1 MRAETLPVTQPRI
14 LIVEDFED
22 AIELYA
28 EYLRFHGMDVL
39 TALTAQEGLQIAR
52 QQKPVAI
59 IMDAELPG
67 MSGWEATE
75 RLKADSETATIC
87 VLMLTGHVFP
97 DAEIRGQAAGVDV
110 FLRKPCLPDELHREL
125 LAALAALPCGTD
137 VASPQ
142 AREEATLASRR
153 RIDEG
158 RQSR

>member
-1 MRAETLPVTQPRI
+1 MTHSRI

-28 EYLRFHGMDVL
+28 DYLRFQGMEVL
-39 TALTAQEGLQIAR
+39 TAATAQEGLRIAR
-52 QQKPVAI
+52 EAQPIAI
-59 IMDAELPG
+59 IMDAGLPG
-67 MSGWEATE
+67 MSGWEATKI
-75 RLKADSETATIC
+75 LKEDPETASIC

-97 DAEIRGQAAGVDV
+97 DAESRAEAAGVDL

-142 AREEATLASRR
+142 ARQNAALASRR
-153 RIDEG
+153 RFDEG
-158 RQSR
+158 RNR

>member
-1 MRAETLPVTQPRI
+1 MSHPRI

-28 EYLRFHGMDVL
+28 DYLRFHGMEVL
-39 TALTAQEGLQIAR
+39 TAATAQEGLRIAR
-52 QQKPVAI
+52 EERPIAI
-59 IMDAELPG
+59 IMDAGLPG
-67 MSGWEATE
+67 MSGWEATKL
-75 RLKADSETATIC
+75 LKEDPETATIC

-97 DAEIRGQAAGVDV
+97 DAESRAEAAGVDL

-142 AREEATLASRR
+142 ARQNAALASRR
-153 RIDEG
+153 RFDEG
-158 RQSR
+158 RNR

>member
-1 MRAETLPVTQPRI
+1 MAQARI

-28 EYLRFHGMDVL
+28 DYLRFHGLEVL
-39 TALTAQEGLQIAR
+39 TAATAQEGLHIAR
-52 QQKPVAI
+52 DLKPVAI
-59 IMDAELPG
+59 IMDAGLPG

-75 RLKADSETATIC
+75 RLKADPETASIC

-97 DAEIRGQAAGVDV
+97 DAERRAEEAGVDV

-125 LAALAALPCGTD
+125 REALAALPCGIEI
-137 VASPQ
+137 ASRDARQ
-142 AREEATLASRR
+142 AATLASQR
-153 RIDEG
+153 RIAAG